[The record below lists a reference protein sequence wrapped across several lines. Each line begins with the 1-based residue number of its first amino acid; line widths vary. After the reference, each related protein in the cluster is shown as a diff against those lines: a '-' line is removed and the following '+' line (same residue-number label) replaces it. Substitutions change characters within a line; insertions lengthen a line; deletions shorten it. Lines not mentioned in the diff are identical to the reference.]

1 MDLSNVE
8 RISPELRAGSF
19 EFLYA
24 DNVPV
29 RKGTPYMIFYTKSK
43 MEIFLTRR
51 WAEIFV
57 RNPEKHYTMF
67 GQYVGINRSKAI
79 RESYL
84 KPHSIEFTPAMEK
97 KDCIFRYFAKYYFDE
112 TIFEINKQDFNEET
126 NFYQKIGI
134 FWQLQGS
141 QESIKMKNE
150 EALEQADNELKGMR
164 YLLDPLEFSK
174 EEKLTKLEKIQQ
186 KLSNLKY

>member
-1 MDLSNVE
+1 MLHPQV
-8 RISPELRAGSF
+8 F
-19 EFLYA
+19 Q
-24 DNVPV
+24 
-29 RKGTPYMIFYTKSK
+29 IFS
-43 MEIFLTRR
+43 L
-51 WAEIFV
+51 V
-57 RNPEKHYTMF
+57 
-67 GQYVGINRSKAI
+67 
-79 RESYL
+79 
-84 KPHSIEFTPAMEK
+84 
-97 KDCIFRYFAKYYFDE
+97 YFAKYYFDE

>member
-51 WAEIFV
+51 W
-57 RNPEKHYTMF
+57 
-67 GQYVGINRSKAI
+67 
-79 RESYL
+79 
-84 KPHSIEFTPAMEK
+84 
-97 KDCIFRYFAKYYFDE
+97 
-112 TIFEINKQDFNEET
+112 
-126 NFYQKIGI
+126 
-134 FWQLQGS
+134 
-141 QESIKMKNE
+141 
-150 EALEQADNELKGMR
+150 
-164 YLLDPLEFSK
+164 
-174 EEKLTKLEKIQQ
+174 
-186 KLSNLKY
+186 

>member
-1 MDLSNVE
+1 MDLSKVE
-8 RISPELRAGSF
+8 RILPELRAGSF

-57 RNPEKHYTMF
+57 KNPEKHYTMF
-67 GQYVGINRSKAI
+67 GQYIKVNRSNAI

-84 KPHSIEFTPAMEK
+84 KPYSIELTETMREK
-97 KDCIFRYFAKYYFDE
+97 NSILRYFAKYKFDE
-112 TIFEINKQDFNEET
+112 TIFEINKQDFHQET
-126 NFYQKIGI
+126 NFYEKVII

-150 EALEQADNELKGMR
+150 EALKQADNELKGMR